1 MIAETVVVSP
11 TSKSSVDEVVEGL
24 VVVDNGGGRTV
35 GGRII
40 LLSPCARN
48 DGEDDPEDGW
58 RVVPALGREKEDE
71 STKGTTDTGRLG
83 VVEMVEGV
91 EEGDDCAKS
100 GGLSTG
106 LNLRRERIIA
116 SLFMGVKEDDED
128 DEDEVEKDVM
138 GENGVKDVEAL
149 PPC

>member
-1 MIAETVVVSP
+1 
-11 TSKSSVDEVVEGL
+11 VDEVVEGL
-24 VVVDNGGGRTV
+24 AVVDDGGGTV
-35 GGRII
+35 DGRII
-40 LLSPCARN
+40 LLCKACAKN
-48 DGEDDPEDGW
+48 DEEDDPEDGW
-58 RVVPALGREKEDE
+58 RVVSPFDREKEDE

-91 EEGDDCAKS
+91 EEEDDAVIKS
-100 GGLSTG
+100 DGLSTG

-116 SLFMGVKEDDED
+116 SLFMGMNEDDED

>member
-1 MIAETVVVSP
+1 M
-11 TSKSSVDEVVEGL
+11 DEVVEGL
-24 VVVDNGGGRTV
+24 AVVDDGGGGTV

-48 DGEDDPEDGW
+48 DGEDGDGW
-58 RVVPALGREKEDE
+58 RVVPPLDREKEDE
-71 STKGTTDTGRLG
+71 STDTGRLG

-91 EEGDDCAKS
+91 EEEDEAVIKS

-128 DEDEVEKDVM
+128 DEDEVEKEGDEREEKDVM